1 MPANVMGKHVPEINN
16 PKTMNSKKKI
26 VLILLIFLTIGAHIF
41 GQDYCIP
48 QRFIDSYYF
57 RSRDIQFDKDIV
69 YGQALNYKGKI
80 QILDLDI
87 FYPKQSVDSLK
98 KRPLIMLVHGG
109 DGDKTQMYK
118 YAPLFAQR
126 GFVVSTITC
135 RKQTYK
141 DKISI
146 LKEAYQ
152 SLQDTHAA
160 LRFLISHANEYGI
173 DTSVVFVG
181 GQSAGAV
188 SSTGIAYMHQQD
200 FDILY
205 PKITES
211 LGRMDNA
218 TNELD
223 TRFTIK
229 GVIDMFGQIADTSFI
244 STEEAQNI
252 PIIMFHGTA
261 DSSLSSYAKSVQISE
276 RFKNLD
282 GCYQL
287 HSKTGAG
294 HGLNMSKYYIAA
306 KTGCFIKSILCESC
320 TSLEREIDNEDLN
333 CDIVLPIDKSSQ
345 EKTYVKIDPS
355 ILAQFAGI
363 YKSIE
368 KDRNKI
374 IVTME
379 GDHLICQDNS
389 GYLNYELY
397 SESPFDFFI
406 KEDNLQIMFVKGLN
420 DTVSGLTVFIDAK
433 EINFKKKK

>member
-1 MPANVMGKHVPEINN
+1 MGKHEPEINN
-16 PKTMNSKKKI
+16 PKTMSIKKKT
-26 VLILLIFLTIGAHIF
+26 VFILLIFWTIDAHLF
-41 GQDYCIP
+41 AQDYCIP
-48 QRFIDSYYF
+48 QRFTDSYYF
-57 RSRDIQFDKDIV
+57 RSRDIQHDKNII
-69 YGQALNYKGKI
+69 YGQAVDSKGKI

-87 FYPKQSVDSLK
+87 FYPQRCVDSLE
-98 KRPLIMLVHGG
+98 KRPLIILVHGG
-109 DGDKTQMYK
+109 DGDKTQMFK
-118 YAPLFAQR
+118 YGPLFAER

-141 DKISI
+141 DNISI

-160 LRFLISHANEYGI
+160 IRFLISHANEYGI
-173 DTSVVFVG
+173 DTSAVFVG

-188 SSTGIAYMHQQD
+188 SSTGIAYMCQKD
-200 FDILY
+200 FDNLY

-211 LGRMDNA
+211 LDRMDNA
-218 TNELD
+218 TNELN

-229 GVIDMFGQIADTSFI
+229 GVIDMFGQIADTCFI
-244 STEEAQNI
+244 SFEEAQNI

-276 RFKNLD
+276 RFKNLG

-320 TSLEREIDNEDLN
+320 TSLVREIDNEDLN
-333 CDIVLPIDKSSQ
+333 CDIVLPIDNNPQ
-345 EKTYVKIDPS
+345 EKKHVKADPS
-355 ILAQFAGI
+355 ILAQYIGI

-368 KDRNKI
+368 KDRNNI
-374 IVTME
+374 IITME
-379 GDHLICQDNS
+379 GGHLICQDNS
-389 GYLNYELY
+389 GNLNYELY
-397 SESPFDFFI
+397 PESPFDFFI
-406 KEDNLQIMFVKGLN
+406 KEDNLQIMFVKGIN

>member
-1 MPANVMGKHVPEINN
+1 MKKNTVCIHLLFLMISTNV
-16 PKTMNSKKKI
+16 
-26 VLILLIFLTIGAHIF
+26 FA
-41 GQDYCIP
+41 QDYCIP
-48 QRFIDSYYF
+48 QRFTDSYYF
-57 RSRDIQFDKDIV
+57 RSRDIQHDKDII
-69 YGQALNYKGKI
+69 YGQTFDSKGKI

-87 FYPKQSVDSLK
+87 FYPKLSVDSLE

-118 YAPLFAQR
+118 YGPLFAER

-160 LRFLISHANEYGI
+160 LRFLISHAKEYGI
-173 DTSVVFVG
+173 DTCSVFAG

-188 SSTGIAYMHQQD
+188 SSTGIAYMRQQD
-200 FDILY
+200 FDKLY
-205 PKITES
+205 PAITKS

-218 TNELD
+218 TNELN
-223 TRFTIK
+223 TKFTIR

-244 STEEAQNI
+244 SAEEARNI

-261 DSSLSSYAKSVQISE
+261 DSSLSSYAKSVQISK
-276 RFKNLD
+276 RYKNLG

-333 CDIVLPIDKSSQ
+333 CDNVLPIDKNPQ
-345 EKTYVKIDPS
+345 EKTYVKVDPS
-355 ILAQFAGI
+355 ILAKYTGI
-363 YKSIE
+363 YNSIE

-374 IVTME
+374 IISMQ
-379 GDHLICQDNS
+379 GDHLTCQDKA
-389 GYLNYELY
+389 GILNYVLY
-397 SESPFDFFI
+397 PESPFDFFI
-406 KEDNLQIMFVKGLN
+406 KEDNLQIMFITGVD

-433 EINFKKKK
+433 EINFEKKK